1 MQEKQRAFLVRT
13 AYWAVWAVLL
23 WLGVR
28 YLLRWLLP
36 FLLALALAAAVEP
49 VIAWCRRRMGLKRG
63 FTAAVVTIA
72 VTGAILAL
80 AAVIV
85 WQLIR
90 QAAELLGQLPGLLAG
105 LPGMTE
111 DLRQRLEDFCAACPQ
126 GLRSWLE
133 EVPALLGTLAA
144 GVAQRASG
152 ACITAAAALAA
163 ALPGVFL
170 FCGTTALA
178 VFFTAGSYP
187 RVMAFFRRQLGH
199 RLDRARGVKA
209 NLLSTLGKWCR
220 AQAIL
225 LGVTFCE
232 LLAGFL
238 LMGQRY
244 ALLLAAVV
252 IGVLS
257 LVRGYFILL
266 PPTHMQL
273 NGRTE
278 EHISAFAAYTDP
290 GARLLRG
297 GDPTDAA
304 VTVEGKVNTDV
315 PGDYT
320 LTYQADFRGRS
331 YTAKRLVH
339 VEDREAPELTL
350 TGQAEVTVSRYDLF
364 QDPGATARD
373 RCDGDLTASI
383 QVTDKASGDVHTL
396 TYTVTD
402 KAGNAATATRRVTVR
417 DIVAPVITLSG
428 QRELFVPLGGT
439 FRDPGATAQDDADGD
454 LTASVTRAGT
464 VNTASPGVYTL
475 TYTVSDKAGNTSSA
489 TRQVSVYENSSGGS
503 PVYLTFDDGPSDRVT
518 PRVLDT
524 LKEYN
529 IHATF
534 FIVNYGESGKAL
546 IRRMIDEG
554 HTVAIHGY
562 SHDYAAIYKSDE
574 AFMQNIYRLRDRL
587 RSDFGYEAAIIRFPG
602 GSSNTVSRQYSVGI
616 MSRLAQRVQAEG
628 FTYFDWNV
636 SSGDAAGT
644 PASSGQI
651 YNNVTSALRH
661 DRGNVVLMHDAG
673 AKGTTA
679 DALPDI
685 IRYCLANGYSIQPI
699 TPATKPVHHGIAN

>member
-1 MQEKQRAFLVRT
+1 MK
-13 AYWAVWAVLL
+13 
-23 WLGVR
+23 
-28 YLLRWLLP
+28 
-36 FLLALALAAAVEP
+36 
-49 VIAWCRRRMGLKRG
+49 KK
-63 FTAAVVTIA
+63 TI
-72 VTGAILAL
+72 
-80 AAVIV
+80 
-85 WQLIR
+85 
-90 QAAELLGQLPGLLAG
+90 
-105 LPGMTE
+105 
-111 DLRQRLEDFCAACPQ
+111 
-126 GLRSWLE
+126 
-133 EVPALLGTLAA
+133 
-144 GVAQRASG
+144 
-152 ACITAAAALAA
+152 AALAA
-163 ALPGVFL
+163 G
-170 FCGTTALA
+170 G
-178 VFFTAGSYP
+178 
-187 RVMAFFRRQLGH
+187 
-199 RLDRARGVKA
+199 
-209 NLLSTLGKWCR
+209 
-220 AQAIL
+220 
-225 LGVTFCE
+225 
-232 LLAGFL
+232 
-238 LMGQRY
+238 

-278 EHISAFAAYTDP
+278 EHIAAFAAYTDP

-304 VTVEGKVNTDV
+304 VTVEGRVNTDV
-315 PGDYT
+315 PGD
-320 LTYQADFRGRS
+320 
-331 YTAKRLVH
+331 
-339 VEDREAPELTL
+339 
-350 TGQAEVTVSRYDLF
+350 RYDLF
-364 QDPGATARD
+364 QDPGAAARD

-428 QRELFVPLGGT
+428 QRELFVPLGGAYQE
-439 FRDPGATAQDDADGD
+439 PGFTAQDDADGD

-475 TYTVSDKAGNTSSA
+475 TYTVTDKAGNTATA

-529 IHATF
+529 VHATF

-661 DRGNVVLMHDAG
+661 GRSNVVLMHDAG

>member
-1 MQEKQRAFLVRT
+1 MK
-13 AYWAVWAVLL
+13 
-23 WLGVR
+23 
-28 YLLRWLLP
+28 
-36 FLLALALAAAVEP
+36 
-49 VIAWCRRRMGLKRG
+49 KK
-63 FTAAVVTIA
+63 TI
-72 VTGAILAL
+72 
-80 AAVIV
+80 
-85 WQLIR
+85 
-90 QAAELLGQLPGLLAG
+90 
-105 LPGMTE
+105 
-111 DLRQRLEDFCAACPQ
+111 
-126 GLRSWLE
+126 
-133 EVPALLGTLAA
+133 
-144 GVAQRASG
+144 
-152 ACITAAAALAA
+152 AALAA
-163 ALPGVFL
+163 G
-170 FCGTTALA
+170 G
-178 VFFTAGSYP
+178 
-187 RVMAFFRRQLGH
+187 
-199 RLDRARGVKA
+199 
-209 NLLSTLGKWCR
+209 
-220 AQAIL
+220 
-225 LGVTFCE
+225 
-232 LLAGFL
+232 
-238 LMGQRY
+238 

-278 EHISAFAAYTDP
+278 EHIAAFSAYTDP

-304 VTVEGKVNTDV
+304 VTVEGRVNTDV

-402 KAGNAATATRRVTVR
+402 KAGNTAA
-417 DIVAPVITLSG
+417 
-428 QRELFVPLGGT
+428 
-439 FRDPGATAQDDADGD
+439 
-454 LTASVTRAGT
+454 
-464 VNTASPGVYTL
+464 
-475 TYTVSDKAGNTSSA
+475 A

-524 LKEYN
+524 LKEYDV
-529 IHATF
+529 HATF

-661 DRGNVVLMHDAG
+661 DRSNVVLMHDAG

>member
-1 MQEKQRAFLVRT
+1 MK
-13 AYWAVWAVLL
+13 
-23 WLGVR
+23 
-28 YLLRWLLP
+28 
-36 FLLALALAAAVEP
+36 
-49 VIAWCRRRMGLKRG
+49 KK
-63 FTAAVVTIA
+63 TI
-72 VTGAILAL
+72 
-80 AAVIV
+80 
-85 WQLIR
+85 
-90 QAAELLGQLPGLLAG
+90 
-105 LPGMTE
+105 
-111 DLRQRLEDFCAACPQ
+111 
-126 GLRSWLE
+126 
-133 EVPALLGTLAA
+133 
-144 GVAQRASG
+144 
-152 ACITAAAALAA
+152 AALAA
-163 ALPGVFL
+163 G
-170 FCGTTALA
+170 G
-178 VFFTAGSYP
+178 
-187 RVMAFFRRQLGH
+187 
-199 RLDRARGVKA
+199 
-209 NLLSTLGKWCR
+209 
-220 AQAIL
+220 
-225 LGVTFCE
+225 
-232 LLAGFL
+232 
-238 LMGQRY
+238 

-273 NGRTE
+273 NGQTE
-278 EHISAFAAYTDP
+278 EHIAAFTAYTDP

-304 VTVEGKVNTDV
+304 VTVEGRVNTDV

-402 KAGNAATATRRVTVR
+402 KAGNTAT
-417 DIVAPVITLSG
+417 
-428 QRELFVPLGGT
+428 
-439 FRDPGATAQDDADGD
+439 
-454 LTASVTRAGT
+454 
-464 VNTASPGVYTL
+464 
-475 TYTVSDKAGNTSSA
+475 A

-529 IHATF
+529 VHATF

-661 DRGNVVLMHDAG
+661 DRSNVVLMHDAG

>member
-1 MQEKQRAFLVRT
+1 MK
-13 AYWAVWAVLL
+13 
-23 WLGVR
+23 
-28 YLLRWLLP
+28 
-36 FLLALALAAAVEP
+36 
-49 VIAWCRRRMGLKRG
+49 KK
-63 FTAAVVTIA
+63 TI
-72 VTGAILAL
+72 
-80 AAVIV
+80 
-85 WQLIR
+85 
-90 QAAELLGQLPGLLAG
+90 
-105 LPGMTE
+105 
-111 DLRQRLEDFCAACPQ
+111 
-126 GLRSWLE
+126 
-133 EVPALLGTLAA
+133 
-144 GVAQRASG
+144 
-152 ACITAAAALAA
+152 AALAA
-163 ALPGVFL
+163 G
-170 FCGTTALA
+170 G
-178 VFFTAGSYP
+178 
-187 RVMAFFRRQLGH
+187 
-199 RLDRARGVKA
+199 
-209 NLLSTLGKWCR
+209 
-220 AQAIL
+220 
-225 LGVTFCE
+225 
-232 LLAGFL
+232 
-238 LMGQRY
+238 

-278 EHISAFAAYTDP
+278 EHIAAFSAYTDP

-304 VTVEGKVNTDV
+304 VTVEGKVDTDV

-402 KAGNAATATRRVTVR
+402 KAGNTAT
-417 DIVAPVITLSG
+417 
-428 QRELFVPLGGT
+428 
-439 FRDPGATAQDDADGD
+439 
-454 LTASVTRAGT
+454 
-464 VNTASPGVYTL
+464 
-475 TYTVSDKAGNTSSA
+475 A

-529 IHATF
+529 VHATF

-661 DRGNVVLMHDAG
+661 GRSNVVLMHDAG

>member
-1 MQEKQRAFLVRT
+1 MK
-13 AYWAVWAVLL
+13 
-23 WLGVR
+23 
-28 YLLRWLLP
+28 
-36 FLLALALAAAVEP
+36 
-49 VIAWCRRRMGLKRG
+49 KK
-63 FTAAVVTIA
+63 TI
-72 VTGAILAL
+72 
-80 AAVIV
+80 
-85 WQLIR
+85 
-90 QAAELLGQLPGLLAG
+90 
-105 LPGMTE
+105 
-111 DLRQRLEDFCAACPQ
+111 
-126 GLRSWLE
+126 
-133 EVPALLGTLAA
+133 
-144 GVAQRASG
+144 
-152 ACITAAAALAA
+152 AALAA
-163 ALPGVFL
+163 G
-170 FCGTTALA
+170 G
-178 VFFTAGSYP
+178 
-187 RVMAFFRRQLGH
+187 
-199 RLDRARGVKA
+199 
-209 NLLSTLGKWCR
+209 
-220 AQAIL
+220 
-225 LGVTFCE
+225 
-232 LLAGFL
+232 
-238 LMGQRY
+238 

-278 EHISAFAAYTDP
+278 EHIAAFSAYTDP

-304 VTVEGKVNTDV
+304 VTVEGRVNTDV
-315 PGDYT
+315 PGDY
-320 LTYQADFRGRS
+320 
-331 YTAKRLVH
+331 
-339 VEDREAPELTL
+339 
-350 TGQAEVTVSRYDLF
+350 
-364 QDPGATARD
+364 
-373 RCDGDLTASI
+373 
-383 QVTDKASGDVHTL
+383 TL

-428 QRELFVPLGGT
+428 QRELFVPLGGAYQE
-439 FRDPGATAQDDADGD
+439 PGYTAQDDADGD

-475 TYTVSDKAGNTSSA
+475 TYTVSDKAGNTAAA

-524 LKEYN
+524 LKEYDV
-529 IHATF
+529 HATF

-661 DRGNVVLMHDAG
+661 DRSNVVLMHDAG

>member
-1 MQEKQRAFLVRT
+1 M
-13 AYWAVWAVLL
+13 
-23 WLGVR
+23 
-28 YLLRWLLP
+28 
-36 FLLALALAAAVEP
+36 
-49 VIAWCRRRMGLKRG
+49 
-63 FTAAVVTIA
+63 
-72 VTGAILAL
+72 
-80 AAVIV
+80 
-85 WQLIR
+85 
-90 QAAELLGQLPGLLAG
+90 
-105 LPGMTE
+105 
-111 DLRQRLEDFCAACPQ
+111 
-126 GLRSWLE
+126 
-133 EVPALLGTLAA
+133 
-144 GVAQRASG
+144 
-152 ACITAAAALAA
+152 
-163 ALPGVFL
+163 
-170 FCGTTALA
+170 
-178 VFFTAGSYP
+178 
-187 RVMAFFRRQLGH
+187 
-199 RLDRARGVKA
+199 
-209 NLLSTLGKWCR
+209 
-220 AQAIL
+220 
-225 LGVTFCE
+225 
-232 LLAGFL
+232 
-238 LMGQRY
+238 
-244 ALLLAAVV
+244 
-252 IGVLS
+252 
-257 LVRGYFILL
+257 
-266 PPTHMQL
+266 
-273 NGRTE
+273 
-278 EHISAFAAYTDP
+278 
-290 GARLLRG
+290 
-297 GDPTDAA
+297 
-304 VTVEGKVNTDV
+304 
-315 PGDYT
+315 
-320 LTYQADFRGRS
+320 
-331 YTAKRLVH
+331 
-339 VEDREAPELTL
+339 EDREAPELTL

-396 TYTVTD
+396 TYTVAD
-402 KAGNAATATRRVTVR
+402 KAGNAAAATRRVTVR

-428 QRELFVPLGGT
+428 QRELFVPLGGAYQE
-439 FRDPGATAQDDADGD
+439 PGFTAQDDADGD

-475 TYTVSDKAGNTSSA
+475 TYTVTDKAGNTATA

-524 LKEYN
+524 LKAYN
-529 IHATF
+529 VHATF

-661 DRGNVVLMHDAG
+661 GRSNVVLMHDAG

>member
-1 MQEKQRAFLVRT
+1 MK
-13 AYWAVWAVLL
+13 
-23 WLGVR
+23 
-28 YLLRWLLP
+28 
-36 FLLALALAAAVEP
+36 
-49 VIAWCRRRMGLKRG
+49 KK
-63 FTAAVVTIA
+63 TI
-72 VTGAILAL
+72 
-80 AAVIV
+80 
-85 WQLIR
+85 
-90 QAAELLGQLPGLLAG
+90 
-105 LPGMTE
+105 
-111 DLRQRLEDFCAACPQ
+111 
-126 GLRSWLE
+126 
-133 EVPALLGTLAA
+133 
-144 GVAQRASG
+144 
-152 ACITAAAALAA
+152 AALAA
-163 ALPGVFL
+163 G
-170 FCGTTALA
+170 G
-178 VFFTAGSYP
+178 
-187 RVMAFFRRQLGH
+187 
-199 RLDRARGVKA
+199 
-209 NLLSTLGKWCR
+209 
-220 AQAIL
+220 
-225 LGVTFCE
+225 
-232 LLAGFL
+232 
-238 LMGQRY
+238 

-273 NGRTE
+273 NGQTE
-278 EHISAFAAYTDP
+278 EHIAAFSAYTDP

-304 VTVEGKVNTDV
+304 VTVEGRVNTDV

-320 LTYQADFRGRS
+320 LTYQANFRGRS

-402 KAGNAATATRRVTVR
+402 KAGNTAT
-417 DIVAPVITLSG
+417 
-428 QRELFVPLGGT
+428 
-439 FRDPGATAQDDADGD
+439 
-454 LTASVTRAGT
+454 
-464 VNTASPGVYTL
+464 
-475 TYTVSDKAGNTSSA
+475 A

-529 IHATF
+529 VHATF

-661 DRGNVVLMHDAG
+661 GRSNVVLMHDAG

>member
-1 MQEKQRAFLVRT
+1 MK
-13 AYWAVWAVLL
+13 
-23 WLGVR
+23 
-28 YLLRWLLP
+28 
-36 FLLALALAAAVEP
+36 
-49 VIAWCRRRMGLKRG
+49 KK
-63 FTAAVVTIA
+63 TI
-72 VTGAILAL
+72 
-80 AAVIV
+80 
-85 WQLIR
+85 
-90 QAAELLGQLPGLLAG
+90 
-105 LPGMTE
+105 
-111 DLRQRLEDFCAACPQ
+111 
-126 GLRSWLE
+126 
-133 EVPALLGTLAA
+133 
-144 GVAQRASG
+144 
-152 ACITAAAALAA
+152 AALAA
-163 ALPGVFL
+163 G
-170 FCGTTALA
+170 G
-178 VFFTAGSYP
+178 
-187 RVMAFFRRQLGH
+187 
-199 RLDRARGVKA
+199 
-209 NLLSTLGKWCR
+209 
-220 AQAIL
+220 
-225 LGVTFCE
+225 
-232 LLAGFL
+232 
-238 LMGQRY
+238 
-244 ALLLAAVV
+244 ALLLAAAV

-278 EHISAFAAYTDP
+278 EHIAAFAAYTDP

-304 VTVEGKVNTDV
+304 VTVEGKVDTDV

-383 QVTDKASGDVHTL
+383 QVTDKA
-396 TYTVTD
+396 
-402 KAGNAATATRRVTVR
+402 
-417 DIVAPVITLSG
+417 TLSG
-428 QRELFVPLGGT
+428 QRELFVPLGGAYQE
-439 FRDPGATAQDDADGD
+439 PGFTAQDDADGD

-475 TYTVSDKAGNTSSA
+475 TYTVTDKAGNTATA

-529 IHATF
+529 VHATF

-602 GSSNTVSRQYSVGI
+602 GSSNTVSRQYSMGI

-661 DRGNVVLMHDAG
+661 GRSNVVLMHDAG

>member
-1 MQEKQRAFLVRT
+1 MK
-13 AYWAVWAVLL
+13 
-23 WLGVR
+23 
-28 YLLRWLLP
+28 
-36 FLLALALAAAVEP
+36 
-49 VIAWCRRRMGLKRG
+49 KK
-63 FTAAVVTIA
+63 TI
-72 VTGAILAL
+72 
-80 AAVIV
+80 
-85 WQLIR
+85 
-90 QAAELLGQLPGLLAG
+90 
-105 LPGMTE
+105 
-111 DLRQRLEDFCAACPQ
+111 
-126 GLRSWLE
+126 
-133 EVPALLGTLAA
+133 
-144 GVAQRASG
+144 
-152 ACITAAAALAA
+152 AALAA
-163 ALPGVFL
+163 G
-170 FCGTTALA
+170 G
-178 VFFTAGSYP
+178 
-187 RVMAFFRRQLGH
+187 
-199 RLDRARGVKA
+199 
-209 NLLSTLGKWCR
+209 
-220 AQAIL
+220 
-225 LGVTFCE
+225 
-232 LLAGFL
+232 
-238 LMGQRY
+238 

-257 LVRGYFILL
+257 LAKGYFILT
-266 PPTHMQL
+266 PPTHIQL

-364 QDPGATARD
+364 QDPGAAARD

-402 KAGNAATATRRVTVR
+402 KAGNTAT
-417 DIVAPVITLSG
+417 
-428 QRELFVPLGGT
+428 
-439 FRDPGATAQDDADGD
+439 
-454 LTASVTRAGT
+454 
-464 VNTASPGVYTL
+464 
-475 TYTVSDKAGNTSSA
+475 A

-529 IHATF
+529 VHATF

-661 DRGNVVLMHDAG
+661 GRSNMVLMHDAG

>member
-1 MQEKQRAFLVRT
+1 MSASREKKARQEFN
-13 AYWAVWAVLL
+13 
-23 WLGVR
+23 
-28 YLLRWLLP
+28 
-36 FLLALALAAAVEP
+36 
-49 VIAWCRRRMGLKRG
+49 
-63 FTAAVVTIA
+63 
-72 VTGAILAL
+72 
-80 AAVIV
+80 
-85 WQLIR
+85 
-90 QAAELLGQLPGLLAG
+90 
-105 LPGMTE
+105 
-111 DLRQRLEDFCAACPQ
+111 
-126 GLRSWLE
+126 
-133 EVPALLGTLAA
+133 
-144 GVAQRASG
+144 ASG
-152 ACITAAAALAA
+152 AVDPKAAREAQERAKQRRSNWLYGGIAIVFVLVAAAL
-163 ALPGVFL
+163 LVWNSN
-170 FCGTTALA
+170 
-178 VFFTAGSYP
+178 VIQRGS
-187 RVMAFFRRQLGH
+187 
-199 RLDRARGVKA
+199 
-209 NLLSTLGKWCR
+209 
-220 AQAIL
+220 
-225 LGVTFCE
+225 
-232 LLAGFL
+232 
-238 LMGQRY
+238 
-244 ALLLAAVV
+244 
-252 IGVLS
+252 
-257 LVRGYFILL
+257 
-266 PPTHMQL
+266 
-273 NGRTE
+273 
-278 EHISAFAAYTDP
+278 
-290 GARLLRG
+290 
-297 GDPTDAA
+297 AA
-304 VTVEGKVNTDV
+304 VTVEGRVNTDV

-339 VEDREAPELTL
+339 VEDREAPELAL

-428 QRELFVPLGGT
+428 QRELFVPLGGAYQE
-439 FRDPGATAQDDADGD
+439 PGYTAQDDADGD

-475 TYTVSDKAGNTSSA
+475 TYTVTDKAGNTATA

-524 LKEYN
+524 LKAYN
-529 IHATF
+529 VHATF

-661 DRGNVVLMHDAG
+661 GRSNVVLMHDAG

>member
-1 MQEKQRAFLVRT
+1 MSASREKKARQEFN
-13 AYWAVWAVLL
+13 
-23 WLGVR
+23 
-28 YLLRWLLP
+28 
-36 FLLALALAAAVEP
+36 
-49 VIAWCRRRMGLKRG
+49 
-63 FTAAVVTIA
+63 
-72 VTGAILAL
+72 
-80 AAVIV
+80 
-85 WQLIR
+85 
-90 QAAELLGQLPGLLAG
+90 
-105 LPGMTE
+105 
-111 DLRQRLEDFCAACPQ
+111 
-126 GLRSWLE
+126 
-133 EVPALLGTLAA
+133 
-144 GVAQRASG
+144 ASG
-152 ACITAAAALAA
+152 AVDPKAAREAQERAKQRRSNWLYGGIAIVFVLVAAAL
-163 ALPGVFL
+163 LVWNSN
-170 FCGTTALA
+170 
-178 VFFTAGSYP
+178 VIQRGS
-187 RVMAFFRRQLGH
+187 
-199 RLDRARGVKA
+199 
-209 NLLSTLGKWCR
+209 
-220 AQAIL
+220 
-225 LGVTFCE
+225 
-232 LLAGFL
+232 
-238 LMGQRY
+238 
-244 ALLLAAVV
+244 
-252 IGVLS
+252 
-257 LVRGYFILL
+257 
-266 PPTHMQL
+266 
-273 NGRTE
+273 
-278 EHISAFAAYTDP
+278 
-290 GARLLRG
+290 
-297 GDPTDAA
+297 AA
-304 VTVEGKVNTDV
+304 VTVEGRVNTDV

-320 LTYQADFRGRS
+320 LTYQANFRGRS

-339 VEDREAPELTL
+339 VEDREAPELAL

-428 QRELFVPLGGT
+428 QRELFVPLGGAYQE
-439 FRDPGATAQDDADGD
+439 PGYTAQDDADGD

-475 TYTVSDKAGNTSSA
+475 TYTVTDKAGNTATA

-529 IHATF
+529 VHATF

-661 DRGNVVLMHDAG
+661 GRSNVVLMHDAG

>member
-1 MQEKQRAFLVRT
+1 MK
-13 AYWAVWAVLL
+13 
-23 WLGVR
+23 
-28 YLLRWLLP
+28 
-36 FLLALALAAAVEP
+36 
-49 VIAWCRRRMGLKRG
+49 KK
-63 FTAAVVTIA
+63 TI
-72 VTGAILAL
+72 
-80 AAVIV
+80 
-85 WQLIR
+85 
-90 QAAELLGQLPGLLAG
+90 
-105 LPGMTE
+105 
-111 DLRQRLEDFCAACPQ
+111 
-126 GLRSWLE
+126 
-133 EVPALLGTLAA
+133 
-144 GVAQRASG
+144 
-152 ACITAAAALAA
+152 AALAA
-163 ALPGVFL
+163 G
-170 FCGTTALA
+170 G
-178 VFFTAGSYP
+178 
-187 RVMAFFRRQLGH
+187 
-199 RLDRARGVKA
+199 
-209 NLLSTLGKWCR
+209 
-220 AQAIL
+220 
-225 LGVTFCE
+225 
-232 LLAGFL
+232 
-238 LMGQRY
+238 

-350 TGQAEVTVSRYDLF
+350 AGDTEVTVSRFDLF
-364 QDPGATARD
+364 QDPGAAARD

-402 KAGNAATATRRVTVR
+402 KAGNTATATRRVTVR
-417 DIVAPVITLSG
+417 DVVAPVITLSG

-475 TYTVSDKAGNTSSA
+475 TYTVTDKAGNTATA

-529 IHATF
+529 VHATF

-616 MSRLAQRVQAEG
+616 MSRLAQRIQAEG

-661 DRGNVVLMHDAG
+661 DRSNVVLMHDAG

-699 TPATKPVHHGIAN
+699 TPATKPVHHGITN

>member
-1 MQEKQRAFLVRT
+1 MK
-13 AYWAVWAVLL
+13 
-23 WLGVR
+23 
-28 YLLRWLLP
+28 
-36 FLLALALAAAVEP
+36 
-49 VIAWCRRRMGLKRG
+49 KK
-63 FTAAVVTIA
+63 TI
-72 VTGAILAL
+72 
-80 AAVIV
+80 
-85 WQLIR
+85 
-90 QAAELLGQLPGLLAG
+90 
-105 LPGMTE
+105 
-111 DLRQRLEDFCAACPQ
+111 
-126 GLRSWLE
+126 
-133 EVPALLGTLAA
+133 
-144 GVAQRASG
+144 
-152 ACITAAAALAA
+152 AALAA
-163 ALPGVFL
+163 G
-170 FCGTTALA
+170 G
-178 VFFTAGSYP
+178 
-187 RVMAFFRRQLGH
+187 
-199 RLDRARGVKA
+199 
-209 NLLSTLGKWCR
+209 
-220 AQAIL
+220 
-225 LGVTFCE
+225 
-232 LLAGFL
+232 
-238 LMGQRY
+238 
-244 ALLLAAVV
+244 ALLLAAAV

-257 LVRGYFILL
+257 LAKGYFILT
-266 PPTHMQL
+266 PPTHIQL
-273 NGRTE
+273 NGPSE
-278 EHISAFAAYTDP
+278 ERIAAFAAYTDP
-290 GARLLRG
+290 GAQLLRG
-297 GDPTDAA
+297 SNCTDTA
-304 VTVEGKVNTDV
+304 VTVEGRVNTEV

-320 LTYQADFRGRS
+320 LTYQAEYRGQR
-331 YTAKRLVH
+331 YTARRLVR

-350 TGQAEVTVSRYDLF
+350 AGDTEVTVSRFDLF
-364 QDPGATARD
+364 QDPGAAARD
-373 RCDGDLTASI
+373 RCDGALTASI
-383 QVTDKASGDVHTL
+383 RVTDKASGDVHTL
-396 TYTVTD
+396 SYTVTD

-439 FRDPGATAQDDADGD
+439 FRDPGAKAQDDADGD

-464 VNTASPGVYTL
+464 VITASPGVYTL
-475 TYTVSDKAGNTSSA
+475 TYTVTDKAGNTATA

-524 LKEYN
+524 LKAYN
-529 IHATF
+529 VHATF

-661 DRGNVVLMHDAG
+661 GRSNVVLMHDAG

>member
-1 MQEKQRAFLVRT
+1 MK
-13 AYWAVWAVLL
+13 
-23 WLGVR
+23 
-28 YLLRWLLP
+28 
-36 FLLALALAAAVEP
+36 
-49 VIAWCRRRMGLKRG
+49 KK
-63 FTAAVVTIA
+63 TI
-72 VTGAILAL
+72 
-80 AAVIV
+80 
-85 WQLIR
+85 
-90 QAAELLGQLPGLLAG
+90 
-105 LPGMTE
+105 
-111 DLRQRLEDFCAACPQ
+111 
-126 GLRSWLE
+126 
-133 EVPALLGTLAA
+133 
-144 GVAQRASG
+144 
-152 ACITAAAALAA
+152 AALAA
-163 ALPGVFL
+163 G
-170 FCGTTALA
+170 G
-178 VFFTAGSYP
+178 
-187 RVMAFFRRQLGH
+187 
-199 RLDRARGVKA
+199 
-209 NLLSTLGKWCR
+209 
-220 AQAIL
+220 
-225 LGVTFCE
+225 
-232 LLAGFL
+232 
-238 LMGQRY
+238 

-266 PPTHMQL
+266 PPTHMRL

-278 EHISAFAAYTDP
+278 EHIAAFSAYTDP

-304 VTVEGKVNTDV
+304 VTVEGKVDTDV

-402 KAGNAATATRRVTVR
+402 KAGNTAT
-417 DIVAPVITLSG
+417 
-428 QRELFVPLGGT
+428 
-439 FRDPGATAQDDADGD
+439 
-454 LTASVTRAGT
+454 
-464 VNTASPGVYTL
+464 
-475 TYTVSDKAGNTSSA
+475 A

-529 IHATF
+529 VHATF

-661 DRGNVVLMHDAG
+661 GRSNVVLMHDAG

>member
-1 MQEKQRAFLVRT
+1 MK
-13 AYWAVWAVLL
+13 
-23 WLGVR
+23 
-28 YLLRWLLP
+28 
-36 FLLALALAAAVEP
+36 
-49 VIAWCRRRMGLKRG
+49 KK
-63 FTAAVVTIA
+63 TI
-72 VTGAILAL
+72 
-80 AAVIV
+80 
-85 WQLIR
+85 
-90 QAAELLGQLPGLLAG
+90 
-105 LPGMTE
+105 
-111 DLRQRLEDFCAACPQ
+111 
-126 GLRSWLE
+126 
-133 EVPALLGTLAA
+133 
-144 GVAQRASG
+144 
-152 ACITAAAALAA
+152 AALAA
-163 ALPGVFL
+163 G
-170 FCGTTALA
+170 G
-178 VFFTAGSYP
+178 
-187 RVMAFFRRQLGH
+187 
-199 RLDRARGVKA
+199 
-209 NLLSTLGKWCR
+209 
-220 AQAIL
+220 
-225 LGVTFCE
+225 
-232 LLAGFL
+232 
-238 LMGQRY
+238 

-364 QDPGATARD
+364 QDSGATARD

-402 KAGNAATATRRVTVR
+402 KAGNAATATR
-417 DIVAPVITLSG
+417 
-428 QRELFVPLGGT
+428 
-439 FRDPGATAQDDADGD
+439 
-454 LTASVTRAGT
+454 
-464 VNTASPGVYTL
+464 
-475 TYTVSDKAGNTSSA
+475 
-489 TRQVSVYENSSGGS
+489 QVSVYENSSGGS

-529 IHATF
+529 VHATF

-661 DRGNVVLMHDAG
+661 DRSNVVLMHDTG

>member
-1 MQEKQRAFLVRT
+1 MK
-13 AYWAVWAVLL
+13 
-23 WLGVR
+23 
-28 YLLRWLLP
+28 
-36 FLLALALAAAVEP
+36 
-49 VIAWCRRRMGLKRG
+49 KK
-63 FTAAVVTIA
+63 TI
-72 VTGAILAL
+72 
-80 AAVIV
+80 
-85 WQLIR
+85 
-90 QAAELLGQLPGLLAG
+90 
-105 LPGMTE
+105 
-111 DLRQRLEDFCAACPQ
+111 
-126 GLRSWLE
+126 
-133 EVPALLGTLAA
+133 
-144 GVAQRASG
+144 
-152 ACITAAAALAA
+152 AALAA
-163 ALPGVFL
+163 G
-170 FCGTTALA
+170 G
-178 VFFTAGSYP
+178 
-187 RVMAFFRRQLGH
+187 
-199 RLDRARGVKA
+199 
-209 NLLSTLGKWCR
+209 
-220 AQAIL
+220 
-225 LGVTFCE
+225 
-232 LLAGFL
+232 
-238 LMGQRY
+238 

-339 VEDREAPELTL
+339 VEDREAPELAL

-402 KAGNAATATRRVTVR
+402 KAGNAATATRRVTVPGHR
-417 DIVAPVITLSG
+417 GPGDHPVRPAGAVRSPGRRLSG
-428 QRELFVPLGGT
+428 AGLHR
-439 FRDPGATAQDDADGD
+439 PGRRRRRSDRLRHPGRYGEHRLPRGLYPD
-454 LTASVTRAGT
+454 LYRHRQGRG
-464 VNTASPGVYTL
+464 NTAT
-475 TYTVSDKAGNTSSA
+475 A

-524 LKEYN
+524 LKAYN
-529 IHATF
+529 VHATF

-661 DRGNVVLMHDAG
+661 DRSNVVLMHDAG

>member
-1 MQEKQRAFLVRT
+1 MK
-13 AYWAVWAVLL
+13 
-23 WLGVR
+23 
-28 YLLRWLLP
+28 
-36 FLLALALAAAVEP
+36 
-49 VIAWCRRRMGLKRG
+49 KK
-63 FTAAVVTIA
+63 TI
-72 VTGAILAL
+72 
-80 AAVIV
+80 
-85 WQLIR
+85 
-90 QAAELLGQLPGLLAG
+90 
-105 LPGMTE
+105 
-111 DLRQRLEDFCAACPQ
+111 
-126 GLRSWLE
+126 
-133 EVPALLGTLAA
+133 
-144 GVAQRASG
+144 
-152 ACITAAAALAA
+152 AALAA
-163 ALPGVFL
+163 G
-170 FCGTTALA
+170 G
-178 VFFTAGSYP
+178 
-187 RVMAFFRRQLGH
+187 
-199 RLDRARGVKA
+199 
-209 NLLSTLGKWCR
+209 
-220 AQAIL
+220 
-225 LGVTFCE
+225 
-232 LLAGFL
+232 
-238 LMGQRY
+238 

-278 EHISAFAAYTDP
+278 EHIAAFSAYTDP

-304 VTVEGKVNTDV
+304 VTVEGRVNTDV

-320 LTYQADFRGRS
+320 LTYQANFRGRS

-339 VEDREAPELTL
+339 VEDREAPELSL

-402 KAGNAATATRRVTVR
+402 KAGNAATATR
-417 DIVAPVITLSG
+417 
-428 QRELFVPLGGT
+428 
-439 FRDPGATAQDDADGD
+439 
-454 LTASVTRAGT
+454 
-464 VNTASPGVYTL
+464 
-475 TYTVSDKAGNTSSA
+475 
-489 TRQVSVYENSSGGS
+489 QVSVYENSSGGS

-529 IHATF
+529 VHATF

-661 DRGNVVLMHDAG
+661 GRSNVVLMHDAG

>member
-1 MQEKQRAFLVRT
+1 MK
-13 AYWAVWAVLL
+13 
-23 WLGVR
+23 
-28 YLLRWLLP
+28 
-36 FLLALALAAAVEP
+36 
-49 VIAWCRRRMGLKRG
+49 KK
-63 FTAAVVTIA
+63 TI
-72 VTGAILAL
+72 
-80 AAVIV
+80 
-85 WQLIR
+85 
-90 QAAELLGQLPGLLAG
+90 
-105 LPGMTE
+105 
-111 DLRQRLEDFCAACPQ
+111 
-126 GLRSWLE
+126 
-133 EVPALLGTLAA
+133 
-144 GVAQRASG
+144 
-152 ACITAAAALAA
+152 AALAA
-163 ALPGVFL
+163 G
-170 FCGTTALA
+170 G
-178 VFFTAGSYP
+178 
-187 RVMAFFRRQLGH
+187 
-199 RLDRARGVKA
+199 
-209 NLLSTLGKWCR
+209 
-220 AQAIL
+220 
-225 LGVTFCE
+225 
-232 LLAGFL
+232 
-238 LMGQRY
+238 

-273 NGRTE
+273 NGRME

-339 VEDREAPELTL
+339 VEDREAPELAL

-428 QRELFVPLGGT
+428 QRELFVPLGGAYQE
-439 FRDPGATAQDDADGD
+439 PGYTAQDDADGD

-475 TYTVSDKAGNTSSA
+475 TYTVS
-489 TRQVSVYENSSGGS
+489 SGGS

-524 LKEYN
+524 LKAYN
-529 IHATF
+529 VHATF

-661 DRGNVVLMHDAG
+661 DRSNVVLMHDAG

>member
-1 MQEKQRAFLVRT
+1 MK
-13 AYWAVWAVLL
+13 
-23 WLGVR
+23 
-28 YLLRWLLP
+28 
-36 FLLALALAAAVEP
+36 
-49 VIAWCRRRMGLKRG
+49 KK
-63 FTAAVVTIA
+63 TI
-72 VTGAILAL
+72 
-80 AAVIV
+80 
-85 WQLIR
+85 
-90 QAAELLGQLPGLLAG
+90 
-105 LPGMTE
+105 
-111 DLRQRLEDFCAACPQ
+111 
-126 GLRSWLE
+126 
-133 EVPALLGTLAA
+133 
-144 GVAQRASG
+144 
-152 ACITAAAALAA
+152 AALAA
-163 ALPGVFL
+163 G
-170 FCGTTALA
+170 G
-178 VFFTAGSYP
+178 
-187 RVMAFFRRQLGH
+187 
-199 RLDRARGVKA
+199 
-209 NLLSTLGKWCR
+209 
-220 AQAIL
+220 
-225 LGVTFCE
+225 
-232 LLAGFL
+232 
-238 LMGQRY
+238 

-304 VTVEGKVNTDV
+304 VTVEGKVNTDI

-350 TGQAEVTVSRYDLF
+350 AGDTEVTVSRFDLF
-364 QDPGATARD
+364 QDPGAAARD

-402 KAGNAATATRRVTVR
+402 KAGNTATATRRVTVR
-417 DIVAPVITLSG
+417 DVVAPVITLSG

-475 TYTVSDKAGNTSSA
+475 TYTVTDKAGNTATA

-529 IHATF
+529 VHATF

-616 MSRLAQRVQAEG
+616 MSRLAQRIQAEG

-661 DRGNVVLMHDAG
+661 DRSNVVLMHDAG

-699 TPATKPVHHGIAN
+699 TPATKPVHHGITN

>member
-1 MQEKQRAFLVRT
+1 MK
-13 AYWAVWAVLL
+13 
-23 WLGVR
+23 
-28 YLLRWLLP
+28 
-36 FLLALALAAAVEP
+36 
-49 VIAWCRRRMGLKRG
+49 KK
-63 FTAAVVTIA
+63 TI
-72 VTGAILAL
+72 
-80 AAVIV
+80 
-85 WQLIR
+85 
-90 QAAELLGQLPGLLAG
+90 
-105 LPGMTE
+105 
-111 DLRQRLEDFCAACPQ
+111 
-126 GLRSWLE
+126 
-133 EVPALLGTLAA
+133 
-144 GVAQRASG
+144 
-152 ACITAAAALAA
+152 AALAA
-163 ALPGVFL
+163 G
-170 FCGTTALA
+170 G
-178 VFFTAGSYP
+178 
-187 RVMAFFRRQLGH
+187 
-199 RLDRARGVKA
+199 
-209 NLLSTLGKWCR
+209 
-220 AQAIL
+220 
-225 LGVTFCE
+225 
-232 LLAGFL
+232 
-238 LMGQRY
+238 
-244 ALLLAAVV
+244 ALLLAAAV

-257 LVRGYFILL
+257 LAKGYFILT
-266 PPTHMQL
+266 PPTHIQL
-273 NGRTE
+273 NGPSE
-278 EHISAFAAYTDP
+278 ERIAAFAAYTDP
-290 GARLLRG
+290 GAQLLRG
-297 GDPTDAA
+297 GNRTDTA
-304 VTVEGKVNTDV
+304 VTVEGRVNTEV

-320 LTYQADFRGRS
+320 LTYQAEYRGQR
-331 YTAKRLVH
+331 YTARRLVR

-350 TGQAEVTVSRYDLF
+350 AGDTEV
-364 QDPGATARD
+364 
-373 RCDGDLTASI
+373 TASI
-383 QVTDKASGDVHTL
+383 RVTDQESGDIHVL

-402 KAGNAATATRRVTVR
+402 KAGNTATATRRVTVR
-417 DIVAPVITLSG
+417 DVVAPVITLSG

-439 FRDPGATAQDDADGD
+439 LKDPGATAQDDADGD
-454 LTASVTRAGT
+454 LTAAIRRAGT
-464 VNTASPGVYTL
+464 VDTSVPGVYTL
-475 TYTVSDKAGNTSSA
+475 TYTVSDKAGNTASA
-489 TRQVSVYENSSGGS
+489 TRQVSVYENTTTGSS

-524 LKEYN
+524 LKSYN
-529 IHATF
+529 VRATF

-661 DRGNVVLMHDAG
+661 GRSNVVLMHDAG

>member
-1 MQEKQRAFLVRT
+1 MK
-13 AYWAVWAVLL
+13 
-23 WLGVR
+23 
-28 YLLRWLLP
+28 
-36 FLLALALAAAVEP
+36 
-49 VIAWCRRRMGLKRG
+49 KK
-63 FTAAVVTIA
+63 TI
-72 VTGAILAL
+72 
-80 AAVIV
+80 
-85 WQLIR
+85 
-90 QAAELLGQLPGLLAG
+90 
-105 LPGMTE
+105 
-111 DLRQRLEDFCAACPQ
+111 
-126 GLRSWLE
+126 
-133 EVPALLGTLAA
+133 
-144 GVAQRASG
+144 
-152 ACITAAAALAA
+152 AALAA
-163 ALPGVFL
+163 G
-170 FCGTTALA
+170 G
-178 VFFTAGSYP
+178 
-187 RVMAFFRRQLGH
+187 
-199 RLDRARGVKA
+199 
-209 NLLSTLGKWCR
+209 
-220 AQAIL
+220 
-225 LGVTFCE
+225 
-232 LLAGFL
+232 
-238 LMGQRY
+238 

-304 VTVEGKVNTDV
+304 VTVEGRVNTDV

-402 KAGNAATATRRVTVR
+402 KAGNTAT
-417 DIVAPVITLSG
+417 
-428 QRELFVPLGGT
+428 
-439 FRDPGATAQDDADGD
+439 
-454 LTASVTRAGT
+454 
-464 VNTASPGVYTL
+464 
-475 TYTVSDKAGNTSSA
+475 A

-529 IHATF
+529 VHATF

-644 PASSGQI
+644 PVSSGQI

-661 DRGNVVLMHDAG
+661 DRSNVVLMHDAG